1 MSCSVVRATGAL
13 WRPARAAGV
22 LLVVGGV
29 LSAFAADAS
38 MLTGPIQEVFVNGGP
53 DTVNGGQ
60 SCFSVPNLPAA
71 CRGVIAIPNR
81 NKDLL
86 AAALM
91 SRARGGDSL
100 VYFVNDPA
108 ASFHCPGITFT
119 NCAAISISVR

>member
-1 MSCSVVRATGAL
+1 MSCSVVRAMGAL

-29 LSAFAADAS
+29 LSAFAADAP

-60 SCFSVPNLPAA
+60 SCFSMPNLPAA

-86 AAALM
+86 AAAVQQKP
-91 SRARGGDSL
+91 STREWFADARNYALYSNDGGQYDDL
-100 VYFVNDPA
+100 AKYLKL
-108 ASFHCPGITFT
+108 
-119 NCAAISISVR
+119 R